1 MIQIVFSDLHWLP
14 QDDQAD
20 DLCAH
25 DTVNVC
31 IDNETISDV
40 PNKEWT
46 LSCAGLYLLRSLE
59 HDYHPGDYGS
69 QLIPCCS
76 FDFIPQENWQ
86 FPVLMLGCSNGI
98 EWHIKHERNAVTHT
112 TLNGNS
118 STLALHEWISLVLT
132 LTNQVEE
139 FYRLSGPKKTISKE
153 LEEGYSRF
161 WSEWK
166 EPSEERVTSHNYGY
180 RAWAQVG

>member
-1 MIQIVFSDLHWLP
+1 M
-14 QDDQAD
+14 
-20 DLCAH
+20 
-25 DTVNVC
+25 
-31 IDNETISDV
+31 
-40 PNKEWT
+40 
-46 LSCAGLYLLRSLE
+46 
-59 HDYHPGDYGS
+59 
-69 QLIPCCS
+69 IPCCS

-139 FYRLSGPKKTISKE
+139 FLSTVRAKE
-153 LEEGYSRF
+153 NNIQRARG
-161 WSEWK
+161 
-166 EPSEERVTSHNYGY
+166 RVFPFLVRMESAN
-180 RAWAQVG
+180 RKSQAKSA